1 MPTIQ
6 DEIGVWNQLGTVTAL
21 PATWLKFPV
30 ISNGANGLFR
40 ATFTCSSFPRI
51 HSYALIRSE
60 FFTARTSQF
69 TQALRVYPKPE
80 IQTFEM
86 PVPKDLMARNIYLRH
101 IEVMKV
107 FSRTKYVGVT
117 SDIEWQ
123 LKLEEIW

>member
-1 MPTIQ
+1 
-6 DEIGVWNQLGTVTAL
+6 
-21 PATWLKFPV
+21 
-30 ISNGANGLFR
+30 
-40 ATFTCSSFPRI
+40 
-51 HSYALIRSE
+51 
-60 FFTARTSQF
+60 
-69 TQALRVYPKPE
+69 
-80 IQTFEM
+80 M